1 MNVREMA
8 MLQETILIVD
18 DNLDLIAS
26 LEMLLRSK
34 YNIIKARDGYQGL
47 RMAQSQNPDLILLDM
62 NMPRMSGTA
71 VLAALNEIACDVP
84 VIFMTAA
91 GSEDLAARA
100 FRLGVH
106 DYLIKP
112 LDGTVLGESI
122 DRALSE
128 TRLARDKAELEVVLA
143 TADTVRQTVGTLAHH
158 INNQLTVVLGG
169 LTILQENMNQPGGL
183 AAYASAPT
191 IFDDSI
197 TSAERIQAVL
207 HVMQKIT
214 DFELTTYHEDI
225 GILDINN
232 AVQKELELIQRG
244 K

>member
-1 MNVREMA
+1 MTTI
-8 MLQETILIVD
+8 QETILIVD

-26 LEMLLRSK
+26 LEMLLRAK

-47 RMAQSQNPDLILLDM
+47 RMAQSENPDLILLDM
-62 NMPRMSGTA
+62 NMPRMSGTE
-71 VLAALNEIACDVP
+71 VLAALSEASCDMP
-84 VIFMTAA
+84 VIFITAA

-112 LDGTVLGESI
+112 LDGTMLEESI

-128 TRLARDKAELEVVLA
+128 TRLAREKAELEIVLA

-158 INNQLTVVLGG
+158 INNQLMVVLGG
-169 LTILQENMNQPGGL
+169 LTILQENMKRPGGL

-191 IFDDSI
+191 IFNDSI
-197 TSAERIQAVL
+197 NSAERIQAVL
-207 HVMQKIT
+207 RVMRKIT
-214 DFELTTYHEDI
+214 NFELTAYHGDDS
-225 GILDINN
+225 ILDIND
-232 AVQKELELIQRG
+232 AVQREFELIQKGR
-244 K
+244 